1 MDPDEVVER
10 WTDGEFADEAGFA
23 DRWRSFAAD
32 ADDEEE
38 TDSGPERAVPSPRT
52 EDDRERPR
60 DLAVV
65 ERDLPDGLFGFTR
78 RDSDHVVVNRR
89 LYRVDRDRTVQH
101 ERTHHL
107 HPKDEL
113 TVRYINGDLD
123 VENTL
128 SFSANTPARM
138 GRGTARADLRPDVA
152 GYAAATQSYAEPYG

>member
-1 MDPDEVVER
+1 MDAAEVVER
-10 WTDGEFADEAGFA
+10 WTDEEFAE
-23 DRWRSFAAD
+23 RWRSFAAGAGDD
-32 ADDEEE
+32 AAEDGSGGSEPFLPVEE
-38 TDSGPERAVPSPRT
+38 
-52 EDDRERPR
+52 DRDRRGRPR
-60 DLAVV
+60 ELSVV

-89 LYRVDRDRTVQH
+89 LYRVDRERTVQH

-138 GRGTARADLRPDVA
+138 GRGLARADLPAGAA
-152 GYAAATQSYAEPYG
+152 GYTADGPSYAEPYG